1 MENHVILLIIFLACM
16 AYYYY
21 NYMEHYSII
30 LNPNPTKIILTPS
43 QHECSREAIN
53 KSEYDYIVNP
63 INRGLRPN

>member
-1 MENHVILLIIFLACM
+1 MEHQFILLILVIVAIF
-16 AYYYY
+16 YYY
-21 NYMEHYSII
+21 NIEHYSTI
-30 LNPNPTKIILTPS
+30 LNPNPTKVTLTPS

>member
-1 MENHVILLIIFLACM
+1 MEHQVILLILVIVAIF
-16 AYYYY
+16 YYY
-21 NYMEHYSII
+21 NTEHYSTI
-30 LNPNPTKIILTPS
+30 LNPNPTKITLTPD